1 MSNLATHLAEQA
13 ALTAAYEAECD
24 AAARGA
30 MEASRDFAQLQDA
43 RDHATILAA
52 LRFWQREAV
61 GLMDNLPEDDIA
73 SDEGTLTPLT
83 REEIDAL
90 CDRLNE
96 NPDPLH
102 QPVLSWN
109 CLPEAEAPRDVVTGY
124 PLIGLDLR
132 FTASVA
138 IDENDRDTIVTA
150 PHDATATSL
159 YAMAENG
166 EAIALHDSDLT
177 HDGAAEIAE
186 RVRLMLCAIID
197 ARAEAPNE
205 G

>member
-13 ALTAAYEAECD
+13 ALTAAYEAEFD

-30 MEASRDFAQLQDA
+30 MEHSRDFAQLQDA

-73 SDEGTLTPLT
+73 SDNGTLTPLT

-102 QPVLSWN
+102 QPALSWN
-109 CLPEAEAPRDVVTGY
+109 CLPE
-124 PLIGLDLR
+124 
-132 FTASVA
+132 S
-138 IDENDRDTIVTA
+138 
-150 PHDATATSL
+150 
-159 YAMAENG
+159 
-166 EAIALHDSDLT
+166 DSP
-177 HDGAAEIAE
+177 
-186 RVRLMLCAIID
+186 
-197 ARAEAPNE
+197 RAEASNE